1 MHIARRLG
9 VAAVLVLAGCKL
21 SSDLPSSVPA
31 GVINIVADSTGP
43 GQFIVRPVGIFFNK
57 SNVVIP
63 DSRLVVDSCQYGIYD
78 STANSPPISREWVSA
93 GPSVGVQT
101 DQATGTLVPDTSGD
115 LVSYVLSDGGAL
127 PFTPGSDVT
136 FAVSGSDAFPA
147 MTLTANTAGPYAFGP
162 VDTLPSDALDLTWS
176 PADGNESAVFIS
188 LQFASDPNAVRPDQQ
203 ILCSVHDDGAFTVNP
218 QLAVRWHQAT
228 PGTRR
233 ILSYKWRTTTKVV
246 NGAQLVVISQFDIA
260 KYTFP

>member
-1 MHIARRLG
+1 MRIVRPLG
-9 VAAVLVLAGCKL
+9 VAAVLVLAGCHL

-31 GVINIVADSTGP
+31 GVINIIADSTGP
-43 GQFIVRPVGIFFNK
+43 GQFVVRPVGTFFKK
-57 SNVVIP
+57 SNITIP
-63 DSRLVVDSCQYGIYD
+63 DSRQVVDSCQYGIYD
-78 STANSPPISREWVSA
+78 STATSGPIIRDYVNA

-115 LVSYVLSDGGAL
+115 VISYVLSDGGAL
-127 PFTPGSDVT
+127 PFTPGSQMT
-136 FAVSGSDAFPA
+136 FAVAGSDEFPA

-162 VDTLPSDALDLTWS
+162 VDTLPSDALELTWS
-176 PADGNESAVFIS
+176 PAEGNESAVVIS

-203 ILCSVHDDGAFTVNP
+203 IYCSVRDDGAFTVNP
-218 QLAVRWHQAT
+218 QLAVRWRQAT

-233 ILSYKWRTTTKVV
+233 ILSYKWHTTTRVV
-246 NGAQLVVISQFDIA
+246 NGAQFVVISQFDVA